1 MSSAR
6 ARGGK
11 LFFDFRYQGV
21 RCREQTL
28 LEDTPANRRKVDA
41 VLKKIEVEISL
52 NTFDYAR
59 YFPASPNARR
69 FTAESSD
76 SAATAVGASLP
87 KTPLFKEF
95 AVTWVAE
102 KEIEW
107 RQSYRETIRVILE
120 HHLLPYFGGKPV
132 GEIERGAILAFRAG
146 LVTKPAAKK
155 SATKGKARKSATLNR
170 IVGIL
175 RQVLAEASVRYGF
188 ANPADGIKRLKT
200 QKEEVVPFSM
210 DEVQK
215 ILTEIRNDYRDY
227 LIVRF
232 FTGVRSAEAHGLKW
246 KHVDFE
252 RGLLLIRETYFA
264 GRTELTKTDG
274 SQRDI
279 QLSQTVLDA
288 LRRQRALCGGK
299 AADVAE
305 RYVFCTRHGR
315 PIDNKNF
322 NDRVW
327 KPLLRFCG
335 LPYRRPYQMRHTCAT
350 LWLAAGENPQ
360 WIAKQLGH
368 TTTEMLFRTY
378 GRYVPNLLRKDGV
391 AFDNLIAGALI
402 GGVSAASPTAVA
414 GASAKSAG
422 ARPRGAKPDSSAS
435 ADAADVMPAA
445 PSTDQF

>member
-6 ARGGK
+6 VRGGK

-28 LEDTPANRRKVDA
+28 LEENPANRRKIDA
-41 VLKKIEVEISL
+41 VLKKIESEIAL

-69 FTAESSD
+69 FKAGSSD
-76 SAATAVGASLP
+76 TPAAAAEISPP
-87 KTPLFKEF
+87 KTPLFKDF

-102 KEIEW
+102 KEVEW
-107 RQSYRETIRVILE
+107 RQSYRETIGVILD
-120 HHLLPYFGGKPV
+120 HHLLPYFGEKPV
-132 GEIERGAILAFRAG
+132 AEIERAAILAFRAG

-175 RQVLAEASVRYGF
+175 RQVLAEASLRYGF
-188 ANPADGIKRLKT
+188 ANPAEGIKRLKT

-210 DEVQK
+210 SEVQK
-215 ILTEIRNDYRDY
+215 LLTDIRSDYRDY

-232 FTGVRSAEAHGLKW
+232 FTGVRSAEVHGLKW

-264 GRTELTKTDG
+264 GRTEFTKTDG

-279 QLSQTVLDA
+279 QLSKTVIDA
-288 LRRQRALCGGK
+288 LLRQRGLCRGS
-299 AADVAE
+299 AAESSE
-305 RYVFCTRHGR
+305 RYVFSTRHGR

-327 KPLLRFCG
+327 KPLLRFCS
-335 LPYRRPYQMRHTCAT
+335 LTYRRPYQMRHTCAT

-391 AFDNLIAGALI
+391 AFDNLITGALN
-402 GGVSAASPTAVA
+402 GGVTATSPTGAV
-414 GASAKSAG
+414 GTTTKKPG
-422 ARPRGAKPDSSAS
+422 ARARGAKPDPSAS
-435 ADAADVMPAA
+435 ATSADASLES
-445 PSTDQF
+445 PSTDQR

>member
-1 MSSAR
+1 MPR
-6 ARGGK
+6 AN
-11 LFFDFRYQGV
+11 
-21 RCREQTL
+21 L
-28 LEDTPANRRKVDA
+28 LEDTPANRRKIDA
-41 VLKKIEVEISL
+41 VLKKIEGEISL
-52 NTFDYAR
+52 NAFDYAR
-59 YFPASPNARR
+59 YFPSSPNARR
-69 FTAESSD
+69 FASGAAAAAAESV
-76 SAATAVGASLP
+76 AVTTP
-87 KTPLFKEF
+87 PTTPLFKDF
-95 AVTWVAE
+95 VATWVAE

-107 RQSYRETIRVILE
+107 RQSYRVTIQVILQ
-120 HHLLPYFGGKPV
+120 HHLLPYFGDKPV

-175 RQVLAEASVRYGF
+175 RQILAEASVRYGF

-215 ILTEIRNDYRDY
+215 LLTEIRNDYRDY

-232 FTGVRSAEAHGLKW
+232 FTGVRSAEVYGLKW

-274 SQRDI
+274 SQRDV
-279 QLSQTVLDA
+279 QLSKTVVDA
-288 LRRQRALCGGK
+288 LQRQRALLGGK

-305 RYVFCTRHGR
+305 RYVFSTRHGR

-391 AFDNLIAGALI
+391 AFDNLIAGALN
-402 GGVSAASPTAVA
+402 GGVTATSPDAAVGTNAKKPNARA
-414 GASAKSAG
+414 RGANPDASAPA
-422 ARPRGAKPDSSAS
+422 AS
-435 ADAADVMPAA
+435 ADASLDS
-445 PSTDQF
+445 PSTDHR